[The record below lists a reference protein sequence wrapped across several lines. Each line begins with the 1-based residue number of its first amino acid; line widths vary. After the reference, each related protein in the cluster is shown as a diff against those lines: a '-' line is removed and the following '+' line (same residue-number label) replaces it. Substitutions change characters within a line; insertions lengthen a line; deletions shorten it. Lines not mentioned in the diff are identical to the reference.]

1 MVKKKVATVAVIHLG
16 SEMVSMQIVEYTDLN
31 KIKVLEQVKQKV
43 KLGEEAFKNGKIS
56 FTTTLAVCDILKG
69 YHKLMD
75 DYGVTNYVLQATTAV
90 REIQNQASF
99 LDQIYVKT
107 GLKIE
112 VVDMPRE
119 IYIKNVS
126 LQRTLS
132 QYEANFSAQGTLF
145 VDISSGGLG
154 ITYMKNGIIR
164 YQQNL
169 HIGIIRIKEAFNR
182 NEQASVN
189 FARALTEYIASNI
202 GPVREE
208 LSKEKVKYFVL
219 TGAESELILKLV
231 NKHSNPKKLE
241 KLAVEDFTDFY
252 NKVKKLNAAQIMKLY
267 NLDEN
272 QAALVLPTSIL
283 YQQLLNLALAE
294 EILVPPDAFIDGM
307 KVLYIARE
315 TAPEFVERLRDL
327 RISLIHSIGERYH
340 YDANHA
346 KCVEK
351 FALAIFDKLKK
362 SQGLDYHARLLLR
375 AACLL
380 HDIGKFVCL
389 RSHAIYSYRLIIS
402 SDIFGFSYLDKSIIA
417 LVSINQGDTE
427 ADKDKIAPIHIDK
440 EIRPLVSKLSAILR
454 MADAMDR
461 SYKQKIKSCKVQV
474 SENEMVVTAKTK
486 QDLSLEEWTF
496 ATKGSYFEEVFGLM
510 PILEKAEG

>member
-208 LSKEKVKYFVL
+208 LSKEKVKYFVC
-219 TGAESELILKLV
+219 
-231 NKHSNPKKLE
+231 
-241 KLAVEDFTDFY
+241 FF
-252 NKVKKLNAAQIMKLY
+252 
-267 NLDEN
+267 
-272 QAALVLPTSIL
+272 
-283 YQQLLNLALAE
+283 
-294 EILVPPDAFIDGM
+294 
-307 KVLYIARE
+307 
-315 TAPEFVERLRDL
+315 
-327 RISLIHSIGERYH
+327 
-340 YDANHA
+340 
-346 KCVEK
+346 
-351 FALAIFDKLKK
+351 
-362 SQGLDYHARLLLR
+362 
-375 AACLL
+375 
-380 HDIGKFVCL
+380 
-389 RSHAIYSYRLIIS
+389 
-402 SDIFGFSYLDKSIIA
+402 
-417 LVSINQGDTE
+417 
-427 ADKDKIAPIHIDK
+427 
-440 EIRPLVSKLSAILR
+440 
-454 MADAMDR
+454 
-461 SYKQKIKSCKVQV
+461 
-474 SENEMVVTAKTK
+474 
-486 QDLSLEEWTF
+486 
-496 ATKGSYFEEVFGLM
+496 
-510 PILEKAEG
+510 